1 MSRRSDRYLS
11 PDNEFRDQLQAAV
24 EALVKEFSPEKVYL
38 FGSLV
43 EGKARPESSV
53 DILVIASSVAT
64 TRFIARIKRAIKAA
78 NTLPHI
84 APLVYTPDEVELLQQ
99 QGDGFIQDVL
109 DDGKLL
115 YEKKQS

>member
-11 PDNEFRDQLQAAV
+11 SDHEFREQLQAAV
-24 EALVKEFSPEKVYL
+24 DDLVKEFTPEKIYL

-53 DILVIASSVAT
+53 DILIIASSVAT
-64 TRFIARIKRAIKAA
+64 SRFIARIKRAIKAA

-84 APLVYTPDEVELLQQ
+84 APLVYTPEEVEILQQ
-99 QGDGFIQDVL
+99 QGDGFIQDIL

-115 YEKKQS
+115 YKKK